1 VSGGAFGRIDPESA
15 RDAAR
20 DIVHS
25 RRFRAEQVPKPL
37 EGVLE
42 WIGDRLEPIG
52 RLLEPIV
59 DFFSSGIGR
68 IILIVLL
75 VGLVALVAYAISR
88 KRSAGAARTR
98 NRRRAAHPDAL
109 SLDPDELERD
119 AAAAEGAGDLDRAI
133 RLRFRAGLLRLDQA
147 GAIRFRPSLTSS
159 QVARTLQSR
168 DFEELAATFDA
179 VAYGGRAADATDVS
193 DARDR
198 WPRVLTEARKW

>member
-1 VSGGAFGRIDPESA
+1 MSSGAFGRVDPDAA

-25 RRFRAEQVPKPL
+25 RQFRAEKVPKPL
-37 EGVLE
+37 QGVLE

-52 RLLEPIV
+52 RIFQPIV
-59 DFFSSGIGR
+59 DFFSSGFGR
-68 IILIVLL
+68 ILLIVILIGL
-75 VGLVALVAYAISR
+75 VGLIAYAISR
-88 KRSAGAARTR
+88 RRSVGAARSRT
-98 NRRRAAHPDAL
+98 RRRAARADAM

-119 AAAAEGAGDLDRAI
+119 AASAEAAGDLDLAI
-133 RLRFRAGLLRLDQA
+133 RLRFRAGLLRLDQV

-159 QVARTLQSR
+159 QVARTLRSR

-179 VAYGGRAADATDVS
+179 VAYGGRTADVTDLS

-198 WPRVLTEARKW
+198 WPRVLTAAQKW